1 MAKQPVAGRVKTRLA
16 REIGTVAATM
26 LYRGMTAAVIARLSG
41 GGRPWETIVALA
53 RDPAV
58 RQRSASRRTV
68 VQPQARGDLGRRM
81 QAAIDRQPP
90 GPVVLVGTDI
100 PAIRPHHIRE
110 AFRALGAHD
119 AVIGAA
125 EDGGYWLIGL
135 RRIRG
140 RIRPF
145 TGVRWSSEHAL
156 ADTLAQLRGYSVA
169 RVATLSDVDTAN
181 DARLVSGWCGR
192 RVLPLPGNA
201 SPAI

>member
-16 REIGTVAATM
+16 REIGTAAATM

-41 GGRPWETIVALA
+41 GNRPWETIVALA
-53 RDPAV
+53 GHPAV
-58 RQRSASRRTV
+58 RQRVASRKPI
-68 VQPQARGDLGRRM
+68 VQPQVRGDLGRRM

-90 GPVVLVGTDI
+90 GPVVLVGSDI

-110 AFRALGAHD
+110 AFRALGSHD

-125 EDGGYWLIGL
+125 KDGGYWLIGF
-135 RRIRG
+135 RRTRG

-156 ADTLAQLRGYSVA
+156 TDTLAHLRGCRVA
-169 RVATLSDVDTAN
+169 RVATLSDVDTAD
-181 DARLVSGWCGR
+181 DARLAASWCGR

-201 SPAI
+201 SPVD